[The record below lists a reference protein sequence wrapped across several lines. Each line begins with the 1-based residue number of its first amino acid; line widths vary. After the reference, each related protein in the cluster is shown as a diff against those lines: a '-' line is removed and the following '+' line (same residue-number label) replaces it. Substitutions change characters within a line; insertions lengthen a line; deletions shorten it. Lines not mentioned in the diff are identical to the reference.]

1 MTANAEILLDEHK
14 KVLTVPENAVTY
26 DNQKNAFVQ
35 IPDRARKRASAK
47 SRSK

>member
-35 IPDRARKRASAK
+35 IPD
-47 SRSK
+47 